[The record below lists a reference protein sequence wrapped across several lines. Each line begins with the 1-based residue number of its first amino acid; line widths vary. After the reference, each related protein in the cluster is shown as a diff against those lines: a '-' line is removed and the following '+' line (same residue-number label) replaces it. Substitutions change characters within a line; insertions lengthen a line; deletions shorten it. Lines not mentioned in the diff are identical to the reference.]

1 MRAIVALFGLLAFV
15 LTAPSGARSEGAALV
30 ITNEDYTRLPD
41 LRGAAR
47 LGSSAEVLEEAG
59 FTLVVERDA
68 DWEEISSA
76 FAKLETASGEA
87 PRLVVLLAGQF
98 AHSGQETWLLPRTA
112 SRPTLAGLNGTA
124 LPLSSVLSVLGQA
137 PGAAYLMLAEAPS
150 DDAYGPLL
158 QAGIGALDIPQ
169 GVSVISASPTALRSG
184 LARVATPGTAL
195 SDAFGGA
202 DVSGF
207 QPVGHVLVPV
217 QPAAPEDDVP
227 EAPAAA
233 PGSAV
238 EQAYWDATRA
248 VDTVEGYER
257 YIARYPEGRFVAEAR
272 ERIEAI
278 RAEPARS
285 ARLAEEALEL
295 NREARRAIQRNLTI
309 LGYDTRGV
317 DGIFGPG
324 TRGAIAAWQ
333 ERNSFEATTYLDREQ
348 ITRLAA
354 QAERRAAELEREAEE
369 RRLEQERLD
378 RAYWE
383 ETGAL
388 GDEDGLRLYLRRYPD
403 GLFADVAEDQLS
415 AIEGR
420 NRDRA
425 AAADRAD
432 WDRAVAEGTEGAF
445 RAYLESRPEGAFAE
459 EARARIEALAEESR
473 NAGAVE
479 EARAEEQGLG
489 LNQITRLLVEQR
501 LSQLGLEPGR
511 IDGAFDDETRRAIR
525 RYQQARQL
533 EVTGFL
539 SRRTAARLLAD
550 SLQ

>member
-1 MRAIVALFGLLAFV
+1 MRGIIALVGLLATV
-15 LTAPSGARSEGAALV
+15 ILPPSGARAEGVALV
-30 ITNEDYTRLPD
+30 IANEDYTRLPD
-41 LRGAAR
+41 LRGAERLAR
-47 LGSSAEVLEEAG
+47 AAEALEEAG
-59 FTLVVERDA
+59 FTLVTASDA
-68 DWEEISSA
+68 ESDAMASA
-76 FAKLETASGEA
+76 FARLEAASAEA

-112 SRPTLAGLNGTA
+112 ARPTLARLNTTA
-124 LPLSSVLSVLGQA
+124 LPLSSVLTVLGQA
-137 PGAAYLMLAEAPS
+137 PGAAFLMLAS
-150 DDAYGPLL
+150 DPADAAYGPLL
-158 QAGIGALDIPQ
+158 QAGVGDLDIPQ
-169 GVSVISASPTALRSG
+169 GVTLIAASPAALRSG
-184 LARVATPGTAL
+184 LGPAATPGSAL
-195 SDAFGGA
+195 ADAFEG
-202 DVSGF
+202 VEISGF
-207 QPVGHVLVPV
+207 RPAGHVLL
-217 QPAAPEDDVP
+217 PAPPAVAEGDMAEEPASAPE
-227 EAPAAA
+227 
-233 PGSAV
+233 SAV

-248 VDTVEGYER
+248 VDTAEGYER

-272 ERIEAI
+272 ERAEAI
-278 RAEPARS
+278 RAEPARA
-285 ARLAEEALEL
+285 ARLEEEALEL
-295 NREARRAIQRNLTI
+295 DREARRAIQRNLTI

-324 TRGAIAAWQ
+324 SRGAISSWQ
-333 ERNSFEATTYLDREQ
+333 ERNGFAVTSYLDREQ

-403 GLFADVAEDQLS
+403 GLFADVAEDQLA
-415 AIEGR
+415 AIEAR

-432 WDRAVAEGTEGAF
+432 WDRTLAEGTEDAF
-445 RAYLESRPEGAFAE
+445 RAYLDARPDGAFAE
-459 EARARIEALAEESR
+459 EARARIAALAEESR
-473 NAGAVE
+473 NAAAVE
-479 EARAEEQGLG
+479 QARAEEEGLG

-501 LSQLGLEPGR
+501 LAQIGLEPGR